1 MFRWFKKKQ
10 VIQSDLYPGVP
21 TTDGTNDFI
30 SLYSK
35 LSKKELIKILDIE
48 KQLVVEKA
56 LKISTLGLNTYG
68 KTILEEDIKHLGYS
82 IKSIELILRVK

>member
-1 MFRWFKKKQ
+1 MFGWFKKKK
-10 VIQSDLYPGVP
+10 VIEGDLYTGVL

-35 LSKKELIKILDIE
+35 VHRKDLIKILATE

-68 KTILEEDIKHLGYS
+68 RAMLEDDIKHLGSS